1 MKWAAVAPRHGGIV
15 LAADTVVWARG
26 KFYGK
31 PSDLDDAR
39 RMLRELGGRAH
50 EVVTGVVV
58 GIFGGRIEE
67 FAERTEVVFREID
80 DEFIEEYVGSIDPL
94 DKAAGYAAQGD
105 GGRLIER
112 YDGTLTNVIGLPME
126 RLGEVV
132 GEAFG
137 LVPQRLQ
144 R

>member
-1 MKWAAVAPRHGGIV
+1 M

-26 KFYGK
+26 RFYGK
-31 PSDLDDAR
+31 PCDLDDAR

-50 EVVTGVVV
+50 KVVTGVVV

-67 FAERTEVVFREID
+67 FAETTEVVFRGID
-80 DEFIEEYVGSIDPL
+80 EAFIEEYVRSIDPL

-112 YDGTLTNVIGLPME
+112 HDGSLTNVIGLPME
-126 RLGEVV
+126 RLGEVL
-132 GEAFG
+132 GEAFRR
-137 LVPQRLQ
+137 VPQRLQ